1 MFIDE
6 AEIYVRSGKGG
17 DGAMHFHREKFV
29 ARGGPDGGDGGHGG
43 NLILKVDK
51 KLNTL
56 AQFRHK
62 MRYVAGDGQNG
73 GSSNKTGKSA
83 DDLFVMVPAGTI
95 VRDRDTGALLGDLTK
110 DGQELLVCKGGLG
123 GKGNQH
129 FVTPSNQAPRTAEK
143 GAPYEEKNLALELK
157 LIADVGIVGEPNA
170 GKSSFLAAATNA
182 NPKIANYPFTTLEP
196 NLGVAELDL
205 DHSIVL
211 SDVPGLIEGAHMGV
225 GLGDSFLRHI
235 QRTKVIMHVLNGES
249 EDPIADFDQ
258 INQEMAL
265 FDANLG
271 EKPQLVVYNKMD
283 VPEAAERWDEIK
295 TQLEGRGYTVMSMSA
310 AARDNIKPILWKLYE
325 ILQTVPEVEDEDTE
339 VMPLYTP
346 EDDPRAFTIKR
357 NDYGDFVVRGVAIE
371 RAAKMTYWE
380 HSGSLRRFQNLLR
393 TLGIEDALREA
404 GVEDGDTVMIGD
416 DFELEWLD

>member
-62 MRYVAGDGQNG
+62 MRYVAGDGMNG

-110 DGQELLVCKGGLG
+110 DGQELLVCKGGRG

>member
-43 NLILKVDK
+43 NLFLKVDK

-62 MRYVAGDGQNG
+62 MRYIAGDGQKG

-110 DGQELLVCKGGLG
+110 DGQELLVCKGGRG

-205 DHSIVL
+205 DHSLVL

-283 VPEAAERWDEIK
+283 IPEAAERWDEIK

-404 GVEDGDTVMIGD
+404 GIEDGDTVMIGD

>member
-110 DGQELLVCKGGLG
+110 DGQELLVCKGGRG

-295 TQLEGRGYTVMSMSA
+295 TQLEGRGYTVMNMSA

>member
-110 DGQELLVCKGGLG
+110 DGQELLVCKGGRG

>member
-62 MRYVAGDGQNG
+62 MRYVAGDGMNG
-73 GSSNKTGKSA
+73 GSSNKAGKSA

-110 DGQELLVCKGGLG
+110 DGQELLVCKGGRG

-265 FDANLG
+265 FDANLS

>member
-62 MRYVAGDGQNG
+62 MRYVAGDGSNG

-110 DGQELLVCKGGLG
+110 DGQELLVCKGGRG

-295 TQLEGRGYTVMSMSA
+295 QQLEGRGYTVMNMSA

>member
-62 MRYVAGDGQNG
+62 MRYVAGDGSNG

-110 DGQELLVCKGGLG
+110 DGQELLVCKGGRG

-295 TQLEGRGYTVMSMSA
+295 TQLEGRGYTVMNMSA

>member
-110 DGQELLVCKGGLG
+110 DGQELLVCKGGRG

-143 GAPYEEKNLALELK
+143 GAPYEERNLALELK

-170 GKSSFLAAATNA
+170 GKSSFLAAAPNA
-182 NPKIANYPFTTLEP
+182 HPKIANYPFTTLEP

-211 SDVPGLIEGAHMGV
+211 SDVPGLIEGAHMGG